1 MKTSF
6 SPGLPWARRC
16 APALVFTL
24 LVSTAAAFGA
34 TLYVAK
40 SGADNPACGF
50 SRFAACLTIQYTIS
64 NRAQAGDVIKVEPGI
79 YSELVTVDKN
89 LTLSGPFVGRAIIDG
104 AHNGTVVTNTATA
117 TLERLIIRN
126 GSATI
131 AEPTFA
137 SIAGGINNGG
147 TLTLLESLVT
157 DNSASG
163 FVADDLP
170 LVGGVLNSGMLTVKD
185 SSIVSNSGMNGCAT
199 AGGLFN
205 GGTLV
210 TENSLIALNTV
221 SGGNGCP
228 GPGSLLAA
236 GGLFNISANAAVKTT
251 TIWQNSVSNNGSLT
265 LSQSTVNSTAV
276 NNYSHLTVINS
287 TLFESDISNS
297 LGELNGIFDMSNS
310 TVWNTSTAGVSGG
323 PPLSSTIR
331 NSILA
336 GNSGGDCAGSYISGD
351 YNIVQ
356 DTTGCSLV
364 GGGHDITGVSP
375 NLGALR
381 FNGGPTQTMYL
392 LAHSPAINGGNPA
405 GCKDS
410 AGNPITVDQRG
421 FPRPFP
427 HNGRCDIGAV
437 EDQPFFWF

>member
-1 MKTSF
+1 MKTHSF
-6 SPGLPWARRC
+6 PGLPWARC
-16 APALVFTL
+16 FAPALVFTL
-24 LVSTAAAFGA
+24 LVSTATAFGA

-40 SGADNPACGF
+40 SGADNPSCG
-50 SRFAACLTIQYTIS
+50 SRRFAACLTIQYTIS
-64 NRAQAGDVIKVEPGI
+64 NRAQAGDVIQIERGI
-79 YSELVTVDKN
+79 YPELVTINKN
-89 LTLSGPFVGRAIIDG
+89 LTLSGPFLGRAIIDG
-104 AHNGTVVTNTATA
+104 SQNGTVVTNTATT
-117 TLERLIIRN
+117 TLERLTIRN
-126 GSATI
+126 GFATI

-147 TLTLLESLVT
+147 TLTLIESEVK
-157 DNSASG
+157 DNSALG

-170 LVGGVLNSGMLTVKD
+170 LVGGILNGGTLTVKD
-185 SSIVSNSGMNGCAT
+185 SSIVSNSGKNGCAT

-221 SGGNGCP
+221 SGANGCT
-228 GPGSLLAA
+228 GPSSIDAA
-236 GGLFNISANAAVKTT
+236 GGIFNISTDAVVNTT
-251 TIWQNSVSNNGSLT
+251 TIWQNSISNNGSLT
-265 LSQSTVNSTAV
+265 LSQSTVNDTIV
-276 NNYSHLTVINS
+276 HNYSHLTVINS
-287 TLFESDISNS
+287 TVFESSILNA
-297 LGELNGIFDMSNS
+297 LGEFNGIFDMSNS
-310 TVWNTSTAGVSGG
+310 TVWNTSAPGISSG

-336 GNSGGDCAGSYISGD
+336 GNPGGDCAGSYISGD

-356 DTTGCSLV
+356 DTTGCSLT
-364 GGGHDITGVSP
+364 GGSHDITGVSP

-392 LAHSPAINGGNPA
+392 LPHSPAINGGNPA

-410 AGNPITVDQRG
+410 AGNLITVDQRG